1 MREFIK
7 TMLSSQDNISSK
19 RITAMFLILV
29 YVNIT
34 YISIWKE
41 LSENTI
47 HMVDTLLWVSLIL
60 FTGTVLEK
68 IKK

>member
-47 HMVDTLLWVSLIL
+47 HMVDTLIWARLIL
-60 FTGTVLEK
+60 ITGTVLEK

>member
-1 MREFIK
+1 MKEFIK
-7 TMLSSQDNISSK
+7 NIVSNQDNISSK

-47 HMVDTLLWVSLIL
+47 HLVDTIMWAGLIL
-60 FTGTVLEK
+60 FTGTLIEK
-68 IKK
+68 FKK

>member
-1 MREFIK
+1 
-7 TMLSSQDNISSK
+7 MLSSQDNISSK

-47 HMVDTLLWVSLIL
+47 HMVDTLIWASLIL

>member
-1 MREFIK
+1 MKEYIK
-7 TMLSSQDNISSK
+7 NALSNQDNISSK

-34 YISIWKE
+34 YVSIWKE

-47 HMVDTLLWVSLIL
+47 HMVDTIMWAGLIL

-68 IKK
+68 FRK